1 MASIETLHDRE
12 KSLTDSLLWFAV
24 TENLVG
30 IECKKKYSGTIRE
43 LDG

>member
-1 MASIETLHDRE
+1 MASIKTLHDRE
-12 KSLTDSLLWFAV
+12 KSLTDSPLWSTV
-24 TENLVG
+24 TESLVG